1 MTVKSVIKLTSQ
13 SLSSPEKK
21 GSCFKTLECI
31 VLTKSAGTQPPALR
45 CMRGGWP

>member
-21 GSCFKTLECI
+21 DNYFKNLGCT
-31 VLTKSAGTQPPALR
+31 VLANGAGMGPLA
-45 CMRGGWP
+45 